1 MAATL
6 ESATLSVTTGAVVKR
21 ALAIVDGALTGIGHA
36 IGIVTGKTFGA
47 SCMVRKADEPLFPC
61 RKELL
66 SSPGKLGVAIVAAKT
81 LGRVQFVVEDHLPVS
96 AAAIDQSGKATT
108 RIDRSWPHT
117 EQQPRKQRY

>member
-6 ESATLSVTTGAVVKR
+6 EAATLPVATGAVVKR

-36 IGIVTGKTFGA
+36 IGIVTGKTFGS
-47 SCMVRKADEPLFPC
+47 SCMVRKTDEPLFPC

-66 SSPGKLGVAIVAAKT
+66 SSPGEIGMAIVATKA
-81 LGRVQFVVEDHLPVS
+81 LRRVQLVVEDHLPVS

-108 RIDRSWPHT
+108 RID
-117 EQQPRKQRY
+117 

>member
-1 MAATL
+1 L
-6 ESATLSVTTGAVVKR
+6 IVRHSVA
-21 ALAIVDGALTGIGHA
+21 
-36 IGIVTGKTFGA
+36 IVTGKTLCARGV
-47 SCMVRKADEPLFPC
+47 VRKCDEPLFAGC
-61 RKELL
+61 K
-66 SSPGKLGVAIVAAKT
+66 KLFSRPRDFGVAIVAAKT